1 MLFCVKRK
9 EKNFPRRPSKKRKK
23 KLQSKEKKQE
33 NYISRRSPSP
43 GGLSFSKTAS
53 RAMDTSYN
61 IGNEMDANMFN
72 QYMYKVCFLNKRIE
86 LS

>member
-1 MLFCVKRK
+1 LCK
-9 EKNFPRRPSKKRKK
+9 EKREEFSSASIEKEKK